1 MRNRLFVLLC
11 LVALAQPAVGQPVA
25 IDRLTPPLP
34 TSAERHVADAASWA
48 TVVAAEALD
57 AWASWKAPD
66 RLHAFE
72 LQGARAAATYAAVF
86 VAKVAAHRA
95 RPCAPDCGIDNPDFS
110 FFSGHAALAF
120 STLGGPRLAIGL
132 PLAIS
137 TGGLRVAAGKHYL
150 TDVLMGAAVGA
161 LTSRLR

>member
-1 MRNRLFVLLC
+1 MNRFFVVVC
-11 LVALAQPAVGQPVA
+11 LVALAQPAASQPVA
-25 IDRLTPPLP
+25 FDRLMPPLP
-34 TSAERHVADAASWA
+34 TVAERHVADAASWA
-48 TVVAAEALD
+48 TVVVAEALD
-57 AWASWKAPD
+57 TWTSWKAPD
-66 RLHAFE
+66 RRHAFE
-72 LQGARAAATYAAVF
+72 LQGARVAATYAVVF
-86 VAKVAAHRA
+86 AAKLAAHRA

-120 STLGGPRLAIGL
+120 STLGGPRLAVGL